1 MPHLQPRKG
10 RVEKIMSDQIT
21 INETD
26 LLKSYAEYFT
36 EMKAA
41 DVGDV
46 LSFEQFKSE
55 WEHETGVPIR
65 RLQRKS
71 QHNTH
76 DRRYNRS
83 E

>member
-1 MPHLQPRKG
+1 
-10 RVEKIMSDQIT
+10 MSDQIT

-26 LLKSYAEYFT
+26 LLKSYAEYFSEMQAQDVT
-36 EMKAA
+36 EAMTFEDFKAR
-41 DVGDV
+41 
-46 LSFEQFKSE
+46 
-55 WEHETGVPIR
+55 WEKETGVPIR